1 MKPLRH
7 PLFSIDCRGHG
18 RTPQTQLL
26 IDERAK
32 LLIVAARFYPGLGRR
47 EVARKLCA
55 ALSIYRGGRW
65 RRDYAEATCPEQHQG
80 KLTATLWMI
89 LKTQDVPIS
98 ERTIRRALAAPTHGP
113 MFEV

>member
-7 PLFSIDCRGHG
+7 PLFSIDRRGHG

-32 LLIVAARFYPGLGRR
+32 LLIVAARFYPGLSRR
-47 EVARKLCA
+47 EIARKLCA

-65 RRDYAEATCPEQHQG
+65 RRDYAEATCPVQHQG
-80 KLTATLWMI
+80 KLTATLWAI
-89 LKTQDVPIS
+89 LKTRDALVA
-98 ERTIRRALAAPTHGP
+98 ERTLRRVLAAPTRGP
-113 MFEV
+113 PFGV